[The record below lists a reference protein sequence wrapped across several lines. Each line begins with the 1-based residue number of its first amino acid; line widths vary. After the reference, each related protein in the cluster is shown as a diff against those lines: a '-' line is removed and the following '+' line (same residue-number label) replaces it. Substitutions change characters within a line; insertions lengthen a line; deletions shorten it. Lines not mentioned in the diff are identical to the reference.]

1 MVMTRLRTA
10 IVTGAASG
18 IGAATVR
25 ELAARGY
32 RVAGIDRNG
41 PGAQTIIDAAG
52 AQHIA
57 FELDVTDE
65 GAIVHAFAQAA
76 KTLGG
81 LDALVTSA
89 GVAEMTPFMEL
100 DAATF
105 RRVYDDNVVGTFLC
119 IREAAKHME
128 PGGRIC
134 TVASVAGLRGG
145 GLSGTAAYAASKG
158 AVLALTKNAARAL
171 ADRGIA
177 VNTVA
182 PGATM
187 TPMIAHVFE
196 NEAHRNRVES
206 MSVMNRA
213 AMPRKSP
220 ARSRFSFQ
228 PRRRMSTAPR
238 WSPMAACACIDRP
251 PTKEF
256 SIA

>member
-1 MVMTRLRTA
+1 MVMTRPRTA

-18 IGAATVR
+18 IGAATVS

-32 RVAGIDRNG
+32 RIPGIDRNG
-41 PGAQTIIDAAG
+41 PGVHTVIDAVG
-52 AQHIA
+52 EQHLAI
-57 FELDVTDE
+57 ELDVTAE
-65 GAIVHAFAQAA
+65 GAVVEAFAQAV

-105 RRVYDDNVVGTFLC
+105 RRVYNDNVVGTFLC
-119 IREAAKHME
+119 IREAAKHMAG
-128 PGGRIC
+128 GGRIC

-187 TPMIAHVFE
+187 TPMIAQVFE

-213 AMPRKSP
+213 AMPAEI
-220 ARSRFSFQ
+220 ARAIAFLV
-228 PRRRMSTAPR
+228 STEA
-238 WSPMAACACIDRP
+238 SYVDGATLVADGGLCMY
-251 PTKEF
+251 
-256 SIA
+256 